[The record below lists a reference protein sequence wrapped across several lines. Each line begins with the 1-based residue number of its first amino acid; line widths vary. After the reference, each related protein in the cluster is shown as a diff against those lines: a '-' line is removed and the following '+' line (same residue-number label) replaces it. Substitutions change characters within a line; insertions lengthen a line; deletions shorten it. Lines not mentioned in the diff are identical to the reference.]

1 MNIYRTGLFPH
12 IIGDSLVGKTATLTM
27 TEVKVERLTGHE
39 GRSEEKFV
47 LFLFFEET
55 EKCLILN
62 KTNAATIAK
71 LYGPETDDWRG
82 QAITLYSEEIRAFGK
97 THNAVRVAPAQP
109 AAEESGQQPP
119 LMELTDPQKRALIYM
134 LENTTGNEWLQDT
147 PARHNVMVNL
157 KEKGLINYALDPDK
171 GWIERLTEQGKAV
184 AVELM
189 SERRG

>member
-1 MNIYRTGLFPH
+1 
-12 IIGDSLVGKTATLTM
+12 
-27 TEVKVERLTGHE
+27 
-39 GRSEEKFV
+39 
-47 LFLFFEET
+47 
-55 EKCLILN
+55 
-62 KTNAATIAK
+62 
-71 LYGPETDDWRG
+71 
-82 QAITLYSEEIRAFGK
+82 
-97 THNAVRVAPAQP
+97 
-109 AAEESGQQPP
+109 
-119 LMELTDPQKRALIYM
+119 MELTDPQKRALIYM